1 MLPWVSW
8 GTFQGSDPQLAV
20 LIRELL
26 LQYGQGTAYLATV
39 RRDGGPRVHPV
50 SPIIGEEA
58 LYCFVIA
65 SHKRDD
71 LIRDGRYALHSFPAE
86 SSDAEAYLCGRA
98 RQVFNLSIVDRVA
111 REHRA
116 SPGADWTLFELSVD
130 FAMLHRYIPGTRPY
144 VWRAPRARPRL
155 LVAA

>member
-1 MLPWVSW
+1 
-8 GTFQGSDPQLAV
+8 
-20 LIRELL
+20 
-26 LQYGQGTAYLATV
+26 
-39 RRDGGPRVHPV
+39 VHPV

-71 LIRDGRYALHSFPAE
+71 LLRDGRYALHSFPAE
-86 SSDAEAYLCGRA
+86 FSDAEAYLSGRA
-98 RQVFNLSIVDRVA
+98 REVFNLSIVDRLA

-116 SPGADWTLFELSVD
+116 SPGVDWTLFELSID
-130 FAMLHRYIPGTRPY
+130 FAMLHRYIPGTGPH
-144 VWRAPRARPRL
+144 VWRAPRARSRV